1 MSEPTSRTQR
11 DIRQSKPFRSTAH
24 EATIALVKTADDVRR
39 HADEFLAPHDLTAT
53 QYNVLRILRG
63 AGPEGLATL
72 EVADRLVQRAPGIT
86 RLLDRLEVKG
96 LVRRERCPGDRRQV
110 LCFTTP
116 RSARLLE
123 SLDQG
128 LSEFDERAMSALSG
142 SEQRTLIGFLDRIR
156 ASLDG

>member
-24 EATIALVKTADDVRR
+24 EASIALVKTADDVRR
-39 HADEFLAPHDLTAT
+39 HADEFLAPHGLTAT

-86 RLLDRLEVKG
+86 RLLDRLEAKG
-96 LVRRERCPGDRRQV
+96 LVRRERRPGDRRQV
-110 LCFTTP
+110 RCFTTP
-116 RSARLLE
+116 RSARLLD

-128 LSEFDERAMSALSG
+128 ISEFDERAVSALSD

-156 ASLDG
+156 ASLNG

>member
-1 MSEPTSRTQR
+1 MSEPSSRTQR

-24 EATIALVKTADDVRR
+24 EATIALVRTADDVHR
-39 HADEFLAPHDLTAT
+39 HADEFLAPHGLTAT

-63 AGPEGLATL
+63 AGPEGIATL
-72 EVADRLVQRAPGIT
+72 DVADRLVQRAPGIT
-86 RLLDRLEVKG
+86 RLLDRLEAKG

-110 LCFTTP
+110 LCYTTP

-128 LSEFDERAMSALSG
+128 IGEFDERAMRALTN
-142 SEQRTLIGFLDRIR
+142 SEQRTLIRFLDRIR
-156 ASLDG
+156 ASLEA